1 LSNIFPIITIDRSA
15 RPDQNLRTA
24 LENPEL
30 LSNNLKL
37 NQDSGRVFANLFKLS
52 QTDIDQLKRTQGQ
65 NIQQSQWDA
74 LLRAIDFQ
82 QQQKLNKITNQ
93 DPESNGG

>member
-1 LSNIFPIITIDRSA
+1 MSNIFLIKTIDSSA
-15 RPDQNLRTA
+15 HPDQNLRTA

-30 LSNNLKL
+30 LYNNLKL

-52 QTDIDQLKRTQGQ
+52 QTEIDQLKRTQGQ
-65 NIQQSQWDA
+65 NIQQSQWDT
-74 LLRAIDFQ
+74 LLKAIDFQ